1 MRYLS
6 SLIISLFFFWG
17 SSLLSAVES
26 SFQEK
31 HAAASGPEMG
41 QQVSTYKKEA
51 ERPLPGSSF
60 FSAQKKYDLGSLIDL
75 ALNNHPS
82 TRAAWSQAKAASASV
97 GEARSLY
104 YPWVKA
110 SFTGGY
116 DSNYLPLVA
125 GPNVYNRSQATVFF
139 SLEYILLD
147 FGRRDADVARTIA
160 NFNALGLTYQRKLQ
174 ETIFAVQKA
183 YFAHEA
189 SLWKKKAAEM
199 NVAFLSTLADMIA
212 RENVTGLSAEPELL
226 IARKRVLEAQYQL
239 ESAAAAVKNS
249 LGELCVAAGL
259 PANTPLQITI
269 TERPLSTKKLRGD
282 ANELVRQALLLR
294 PDIAARIAE
303 VKASKEATRRAIAD
317 FFPIIRL
324 HSDYINT
331 TFGYSATD
339 GTLSGTGNGGGISG
353 VNGFVMAS
361 WDIFDGLER
370 VFKVRQRKEEDK
382 VAERNLEQTKLNATR
397 DVWTSFNDALAAEQR
412 VTFAEG
418 YVASAKETFSAV
430 KTAVETGLTNVTDFT
445 ESGSSVATAD
455 SELASAIADY
465 STTLALLAFSVGTTT
480 PSPNVVPENLGKPG
494 ELKLKAFSF

>member
-1 MRYLS
+1 MRLFTLYS
-6 SLIISLFFFWG
+6 SLFTFFWG
-17 SSLLSAVES
+17 SSLFGVVEN

-31 HAAASGPEMG
+31 HAAATGPEVG

-51 ERPLPGSSF
+51 TEPLPASSF
-60 FSAQKKYDLGSLIDL
+60 FSAQRKYDLGSLIDL

-116 DSNYLPLVA
+116 DCNYLPLVS
-125 GPNVYNRSQATVFF
+125 GPNVYNRNQATVFF

-160 NFNALGLTYQRKLQ
+160 TFNALGLTYQRKLQ
-174 ETIFAVQKA
+174 EIIFAVQKA

-199 NVAFLSTLADMIA
+199 NLAFLSTLADMIT

-226 IARKRVLEAQYQL
+226 IARKRVLEAQYEV
-239 ESAAAAVKNS
+239 ESATAKVKNT
-249 LGELCVAAGL
+249 LGELCVATGL
-259 PANTPLQITI
+259 PANTPLQITT
-269 TERPLSTKKLRGD
+269 TERPVSTKKLRGD
-282 ANELVRQALLLR
+282 ANELVRQALLFR
-294 PDIAARIAE
+294 PDVAARIAE
-303 VKASKEATRRAIAD
+303 VKASKEATRRAISD

-331 TFGYSATD
+331 TFGYTATD
-339 GTLSGTGNGGGISG
+339 GTLNGTHNGSGISG
-353 VNGFVMAS
+353 VNGFVMGS

-370 VFKVRQRKEEDK
+370 IFKVRQRREEDK
-382 VAERNLEQTKLNATR
+382 VAERNLEQTKLNTSR

-412 VTFAEG
+412 VNFAEG
-418 YVASAKETFSAV
+418 YVASAKETFNAV

-445 ESGSSVATAD
+445 ESGSSVASAD

-480 PSPNVVPENLGKPG
+480 PSPDKVPEDLGKPG
-494 ELKLKAFSF
+494 ELKIKALSF